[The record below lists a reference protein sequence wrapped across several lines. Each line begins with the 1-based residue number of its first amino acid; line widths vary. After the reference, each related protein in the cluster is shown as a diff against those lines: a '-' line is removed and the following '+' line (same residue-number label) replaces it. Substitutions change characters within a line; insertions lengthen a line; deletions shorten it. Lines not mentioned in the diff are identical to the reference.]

1 MGYKTTSV
9 VFSPL
14 PANTRRCASR
24 VSGLALRAAAEG
36 IGVRRKTDTERL
48 SEIINIRCTPSMKRA
63 LEEAACLSNLT
74 VREIIRRKLRGV
86 RIPNRDCA
94 VFIAELRAL
103 RREAARQGG
112 LIKHLYNVNPVSP
125 EESAAALNKQ
135 TDTLFRISLFIERLE
150 KEMERG
156 KKK

>member
-1 MGYKTTSV
+1 
-9 VFSPL
+9 
-14 PANTRRCASR
+14 
-24 VSGLALRAAAEG
+24 
-36 IGVRRKTDTERL
+36 
-48 SEIINIRCTPSMKRA
+48 MKRA

-86 RIPNRDCA
+86 RIPNRDYA

-112 LIKHLYNVNPVSP
+112 LIKHLYNVNPVSA

-156 KKK
+156 EKK